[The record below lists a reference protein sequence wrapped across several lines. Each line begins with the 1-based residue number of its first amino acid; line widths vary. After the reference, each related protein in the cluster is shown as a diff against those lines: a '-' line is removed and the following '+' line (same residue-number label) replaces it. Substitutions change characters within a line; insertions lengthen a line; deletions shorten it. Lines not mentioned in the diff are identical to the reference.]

1 MLPICFPIPKGSPV
15 RFTEANVKSFKPPA
29 GKLDHIEFDDAMPGF
44 GLRVRGG
51 ERKYYIAQY
60 RVGTKSGRT
69 TLGNASKVTLA
80 DAKIHAKK
88 VFDLVAA
95 KINPATQRTK
105 AAAQASETFG
115 KYVDRFLAVFKDG
128 WAAKYYQDNARALN
142 IHFKALHPKSLA
154 SIERADVATELAE
167 VRKIGTTTMNR
178 SRSAL
183 SKFFNW
189 AIGEGLC
196 EHNPVDKTNKNK
208 ENHRDRELSRN
219 EIRAVWNAVTDL
231 PDDER
236 SVFRLMF
243 LTLQRESQIG
253 SLKTSEINFDEKR
266 LEFPRKRV
274 KNKKAGKHIIPLAP
288 QAFDILSSLNL
299 DGRTMVFGKW
309 DSGFANYTHL
319 KEKIDAIA
327 KLNEHWIFHDIRR
340 TGKTA
345 MSEDLDVMGE
355 VSESILNHAKKDMDK
370 VYNNSNYLRQKLAAL
385 TKWEAHVMAVVSE
398 KANAA

>member
-1 MLPICFPIPKGSPV
+1 V

-60 RVGTKSGRT
+60 RVGTKSGRA

-80 DAKIHAKK
+80 DAKVHAKK

-115 KYVDRFLAVFKDG
+115 KYVDRFLAVFKDE
-128 WAAKYYQDNARALN
+128 WAAKYYQDNVRALKN
-142 IHFKALHPKSLA
+142 HFKALHPRSLA
-154 SIERADVATELAE
+154 DIKRTDVATELAE

-208 ENHRDRELSRN
+208 ENHRDRELSAN
-219 EIRAVWNAVTDL
+219 EIRKVWNAVADL

-236 SVFRLMF
+236 NVFRLMF

-253 SLKTSEINFDEKR
+253 SLKTSEINFAEKR

-274 KNKKAGKHIIPLAP
+274 KNKKAGKHIIPLTP

-299 DGRTMVFGKW
+299 DGRTMAFGKW

-398 KANAA
+398 KAKATGETLGQ

>member
-1 MLPICFPIPKGSPV
+1 MK
-15 RFTEANVKSFKPPA
+15 FTEANVKSFKSPA
-29 GKLDHIEFDDAMPGF
+29 GKLDHIEFDESMPGF

-60 RVGTKSGRT
+60 RVGTKSGRA

-105 AAAQASETFG
+105 AAAKASQTFER
-115 KYVDRFLAVFKDG
+115 YIDPFLAVFKSE
-128 WAAKYYQDNARALN
+128 WATKYYNDNARALN
-142 IHFKALHPKSLA
+142 NHFKGLHDMPLGD
-154 SIERADVATELAE
+154 IQIADVATELAE

-208 ENHRDRELSRN
+208 ENQRDRELSRN
-219 EIRAVWNAVTDL
+219 EIRSVWNAVADL
-231 PDDER
+231 SDDER
-236 SVFRLMF
+236 NVFQLMM

-253 SLKTSEINFDEKR
+253 GMKVIEINFDEDR

-274 KNKKAGKHIIPLAP
+274 KNKRAGKHIIPLAP
-288 QAFDILSSLNL
+288 EALKILSAMKL

-319 KEKIDAIA
+319 KEKIDAVA

-370 VYNNSNYLRQKLAAL
+370 VYNNANYLRQKLTAL
-385 TKWEAHVMAVVSE
+385 TKWEAHVMEIVSVKE
-398 KANAA
+398 IAA